1 MRWRKHVSDRTEYN
15 APPNLGERVFAYKV
29 RLSYSTKLVSDTAL
43 FKIFRQRFSV
53 QFLTEPLFEFTI
65 LAKTFIITTTIPM
78 DRRSFI
84 EKTAAMGFAGLVAP
98 TMSNAS
104 ERNAQPLPRMIKD
117 DISLAQW
124 ALVDEVRAGKW
135 KTTDFARVAKEDFG
149 INGIEYVNTLM
160 EVPTEG
166 YLRRLKK
173 AAEDHGVTNVLIMVD
188 DEGDGCMH
196 SKEGRRQ
203 FAINHRKWIDAA
215 QYLGCHA
222 IRTNCRGSQVAQK
235 VSKEESLKW
244 AVESYNMLLEYAIP
258 AKISVVIE
266 NHGGLS
272 NDADWMVAL
281 IEQVDNLYFGSYP
294 DWREPAANFDN
305 YQYLLKMLPFAK
317 GMSYRNQP
325 TEELS
330 AKMIR
335 LSKDSG
341 YRGWYGIESSGREA
355 IKKGKELLTKYLFS

>member
-1 MRWRKHVSDRTEYN
+1 MERAAALSATGF
-15 APPNLGERVFAYKV
+15 LGPIAMQAAGKG
-29 RLSYSTKLVSDTAL
+29 S
-43 FKIFRQRFSV
+43 
-53 QFLTEPLFEFTI
+53 PLR
-65 LAKTFIITTTIPM
+65 A
-78 DRRSFI
+78 
-84 EKTAAMGFAGLVAP
+84 
-98 TMSNAS
+98 
-104 ERNAQPLPRMIKD
+104 PRMIKD

-135 KTTDFARVAKEDFG
+135 KTTEFAKVAREDFG

-166 YLRRLKK
+166 YLKKLKQN
-173 AAEDHGVTNVLIMVD
+173 AEDHSVTSVLIMVD
-188 DEGDGCMH
+188 DEGDGCAH
-196 SKEGRRQ
+196 TKEGRRQ
-203 FAINHRKWIDAA
+203 FDINHRKWIDAA

-244 AVESYNMLLEYAIP
+244 AAESYNMLLEYAVP
-258 AKISVVIE
+258 AKIQVVIE

-281 IEQVDNLYFGSYP
+281 MKEVDNLYFGTYP
-294 DWREPAANFDN
+294 DWRAPSKEFDN
-305 YQYLLKMLPFAK
+305 YTYLHKCLPYAK

-330 AKMIR
+330 AKMIQ
-335 LSKDSG
+335 LSKDAG
-341 YRGWYGIESSGREA
+341 YRGWYGIESSGRAE
-355 IKKGKELLTKYLFS
+355 IKKGKQILTKYLFNQ